1 LFAYIA
7 GELTFKSPVFVV
19 VDVGGVGFKMI
30 TPLSTY
36 YKLPDTGKPVK
47 LFIHSHIREDDFS
60 LYGFL
65 TMQEKES
72 FELLLS
78 VSGVGPKVATNI
90 LSELSAD
97 ELRSAIAG
105 GNASVLTSIS
115 GIGRKTAQR
124 ILLELGSKIEDIE
137 GTGFARDGR
146 KQIVR
151 DAISALTS
159 LGYSKNVAEDA
170 IQKAAEFLKN
180 EFSIE
185 ELIKQ
190 SLKNLR

>member
-1 LFAYIA
+1 MFAYIA